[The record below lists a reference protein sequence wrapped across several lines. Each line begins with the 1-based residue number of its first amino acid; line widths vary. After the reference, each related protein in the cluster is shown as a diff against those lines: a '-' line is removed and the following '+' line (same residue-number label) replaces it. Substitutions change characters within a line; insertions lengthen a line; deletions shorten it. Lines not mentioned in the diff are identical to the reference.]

1 MTQPSLPPHPAD
13 DYAFRFDLPIESVI
27 FGGKVDLS
35 GWLLQLDGKPINGIR
50 AIARRKLFGRRIFRA
65 RRKRSRPDVAASYP
79 DLPNA
84 RASGF
89 LIELRLAFGRSRLTL
104 QVLDHDRVW
113 RTFYST
119 SVVAFPLVLFKW
131 LGLSNFRRFLIFYLK
146 HLFAPK
152 KVIAHHSLP
161 ASIAPTRTR
170 PAPLIRFKN
179 IDLFATSKSNLF
191 ILEIGELVAAGFR
204 EIGCAARVRL
214 DEEPAS
220 RPADDTLQIVVT
232 PHEYYNLYLRDIL
245 PRRSIRELTRKLVLF
260 CTEQPE
266 TSWFQSNLQWA
277 IHARGVA
284 DINALSVAAYQA
296 RGLPCYHFHLGYHPT
311 LAHPV
316 KIPHRNRTY
325 DVTFLGSMTPRREK
339 FIAEHA
345 NFFSQHRCHLRL
357 VPLGFAKT
365 KATRSYLSVER
376 RNELLGNSR
385 ILLNLHYSNQK
396 YFEWHRMLVGL
407 ANGCCIITETCHGYG
422 ALQPGRHFIM
432 AEPEYLV
439 PCCEYYLA
447 HPEECE
453 QIARQGLEFIQT
465 QLRQSQGCQTFL
477 QQIEAENEAQPAG
490 DGVHSFTAPL
500 DSPSVPLPSELM
512 RNISRYT
519 AHLLGSAILRD
530 LREVPRKAAALFKAA
545 PVKRVNGTASG
556 NAVPTSFEQKM
567 RLDILTKRRGYK
579 ARFAQQE
586 AARRSGNPLWERHEN
601 EPFQKANVPSLSV
614 LITLYNYTHY
624 IDDCLA
630 SIARA
635 AAELRDSLEIV
646 IVNDASTDDSL
657 STAIRCQQRSQLPIL
672 IVDKKLNTGLADARN
687 VGLENCRAP
696 YVFMMDADNLVFAKS
711 LTQLLDVISGP
722 ENYSAAYSL
731 LCRFRGMP
739 ANHEGLLSYFDWDP
753 QILVQ
758 YPYIDAMAMFRRDTL
773 LHLGGYDNE
782 LNQIG
787 WFGWEDY
794 DLWLRFAHHNQPV
807 GFVPNTL
814 CLYRHHETSMINT
827 TNLFERE
834 LVDHFMRNYGELLD
848 RFEPQATVFG
858 VDRQKIAGLARPI
871 PIVEPAAPLGHEA
884 KSGAAGNRA

>member
-1 MTQPSLPPHPAD
+1 MTQSSPAPPSPD
-13 DYAFRFDLPIESVI
+13 DYAFRFDTPIESVV

-35 GWLLQLDGKPINGIR
+35 GWLLQLEGKPINGIR
-50 AIARRKLFGRRIFRA
+50 AIARRKLLGRKIFRA

-89 LIELRLAFGRSRLTL
+89 LIELRLPLGRNRLTL
-104 QVLDHDRVW
+104 QVQDHDRIW

-119 SVVAFPLVLFKW
+119 SVVAFPLALFKW
-131 LGLSNFRRFLIFYLK
+131 LGLSHFRRFLIFYLK

-152 KVIAHHSLP
+152 EIATYHS
-161 ASIAPTRTR
+161 
-170 PAPLIRFKN
+170 APLPLTPAKTQPGPPIRFKN
-179 IDLFATSKSNLF
+179 VDLFATSKSNLF

-204 EIGCAARVRL
+204 EIGCAARLRL

-220 RPADDTLQIVVT
+220 RPLDDTLQIVVT
-232 PHEYYNLYLRDIL
+232 PHEYYNLYLREIL
-245 PRRSIRELTRKLVLF
+245 PRRSIRELTRNLVLF

-266 TSWFQSNLQWA
+266 TGWFQSNLQWA

-311 LAHPV
+311 LAHSV
-316 KIPHRNRTY
+316 KIPHQDRSN
-325 DVTFLGSMTPRREK
+325 DITFLGSMTPRREK

-345 NFFSQHRCHLRL
+345 DFFSKHRCHLRL

-365 KATRSYLSVER
+365 KATKSYLSVER
-376 RNELLGNSR
+376 RNELLSNSR
-385 ILLNLHYSNQK
+385 ILLNVHYSEQK

-407 ANGCCIITETCHGYG
+407 ANGCCVITETCTGYG

-432 AEPEYLV
+432 VEPEYLI

-453 QIARQGLEFIQT
+453 KIARRGLEFIEAH
-465 QLRQSQGCQTFL
+465 LRQSQGCETFL
-477 QQIEAENEAQPAG
+477 QQIETESKAQSSG
-490 DGVHSFTAPL
+490 DGVQSFTAPL
-500 DSPSVPLPSELM
+500 DSPPAPLPPDLV
-512 RNISRYT
+512 RNISRHT
-519 AHLLGSAILRD
+519 ARLLGSAIFSD
-530 LREVPRKAAALFKAA
+530 IREVPMKAAAFFKAK
-545 PVKRVNGTASG
+545 PLKSVNGTDNPVTKSLEA
-556 NAVPTSFEQKM
+556 EM
-567 RLDILTKRRGYK
+567 RLRVLARRQGYR
-579 ARFAQQE
+579 ARFTQQE
-586 AARRSGNPLWERHEN
+586 AARQSGNPLWERREN
-601 EPFQKANVPSLSV
+601 EAFKNLKTPALSV
-614 LITLYNYTHY
+614 LITLYNYAHY

-630 SIARA
+630 SLARA
-635 AAELRDSLEIV
+635 AAELRDPLEVV
-646 IVNDASTDDSL
+646 IVNDASTDNSL
-657 STAIRCQQRSQLPIL
+657 SAAVRCQQKSQLPIL

-696 YVFMMDADNLVFAKS
+696 YVFMMDADNLVFAKG
-711 LTQLLDVISGP
+711 LKQLLEVISGP

-731 LCRFRGMP
+731 LCRIRGT
-739 ANHEGLLSYFDWDP
+739 AENREGLLSYFDWDP

-758 YPYIDAMAMFRRDTL
+758 SPYIDAMAMFRRDTL
-773 LHLGGYDNE
+773 LQLGGYDNE

-794 DLWLRFAHHNQPV
+794 DMWLRFAHHNQAV

-827 TNLFERE
+827 TNLFEKE
-834 LVDHFMRNYGELLD
+834 LVEHFMRNYGELLG
-848 RFEPQATVFG
+848 RFEPRATVFG
-858 VDRQKIAGLARPI
+858 VDRQKIAGLANLASI
-871 PIVEPAAPLGHEA
+871 NEPA
-884 KSGAAGNRA
+884 